1 MPILRNGKHAALMMA
16 HDGVETK
23 LYQLHVRDPQLGLIK
38 SEQHIPTKLAKPV
51 PELDR
56 PTMLYYVCY
65 IMYVILCMYAIMY
78 VIMLLCMLILCMYVI
93 MYVIMFEERP
103 DYLKINLQPRKVIQ
117 PSLSHPPIDT
127 EIFANFAHFQ
137 VEFARLKQI
146 ILEVSF
152 FPLLLFRFNI

>member
-1 MPILRNGKHAALMMA
+1 MMMA

-65 IMYVILCMYAIMY
+65 IMYVCYYVCYYAIMY
-78 VIMLLCMLILCMYVI
+78 VNI
-93 MYVIMFEERP
+93 MYVCYYVCYYVR
-103 DYLKINLQPRKVIQ
+103 RT
-117 PSLSHPPIDT
+117 S
-127 EIFANFAHFQ
+127 
-137 VEFARLKQI
+137 
-146 ILEVSF
+146 
-152 FPLLLFRFNI
+152 